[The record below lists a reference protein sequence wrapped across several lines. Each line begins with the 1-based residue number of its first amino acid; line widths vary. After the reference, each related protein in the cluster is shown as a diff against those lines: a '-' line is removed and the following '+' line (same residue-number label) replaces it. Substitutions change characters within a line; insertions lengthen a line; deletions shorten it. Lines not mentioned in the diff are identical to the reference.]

1 MTRRRDIE
9 RGLSDTRNLYFLLL
23 RTTAFRGTTT
33 LRSGRFAI
41 WQSNAR
47 SPAHLARKVAATISA
62 CLLYHKPADSSE
74 NLFSA
79 SFCQNLQTWT
89 NIETGAEC
97 ILTGLPTARKEN
109 DAGSRLKLPGIWPGH
124 RPNFCGS
131 QQGPEEL
138 PQWVGS
144 GDCDALPKTPPRR
157 RFDAMPK
164 RHSRRRQAFA
174 GSKGFSFAGSG
185 VAKSSL
191 FGHAAGLEF
200 TYGLSPSESRWPRP
214 MFGSGSPRRKA
225 RAGGMEEA
233 VL

>member
-1 MTRRRDIE
+1 
-9 RGLSDTRNLYFLLL
+9 
-23 RTTAFRGTTT
+23 
-33 LRSGRFAI
+33 
-41 WQSNAR
+41 
-47 SPAHLARKVAATISA
+47 VTIFV
-62 CLLYHKPADSSE
+62 CLLYHKPADSQG

-144 GDCDALPKTPPRR
+144 GDCDALPKTLQDGGLTPC
-157 RFDAMPK
+157 
-164 RHSRRRQAFA
+164 Q
-174 GSKGFSFAGSG
+174 KGIRG
-185 VAKSSL
+185 VVKLSLEAKDL
-191 FGHAAGLEF
+191 ALLEV
-200 TYGLSPSESRWPRP
+200 
-214 MFGSGSPRRKA
+214 A
-225 RAGGMEEA
+225 
-233 VL
+233 